1 MRVISRC
8 ASIAVVIGCLAA
20 PLAAQ
25 EAQQPYR
32 AKDPG
37 IVLPV
42 VVEAPKARYTDEAR
56 KKRIQGI
63 VQLDAVVLADGTV
76 GEVTVTKSLDDTYG
90 LDQAAVAALKQW
102 LFKPGQKDGKPVP
115 VRVTVEMSFTLK

>member
-1 MRVISRC
+1 MAVVRHL

-20 PLAAQ
+20 PLIAQ
-25 EAQQPYR
+25 DAQQPYR

-42 VVEAPKARYTDEAR
+42 VVKHPNPRYTDEAR
-56 KKRIQGI
+56 EKKIQGM
-63 VQLDAVVLADGTV
+63 VQLDAVVLEDGTV

-115 VRVTVEMSFTLK
+115 VLVTVEMSFTLK

>member
-1 MRVISRC
+1 MAVVRHL

-20 PLAAQ
+20 PLVAQ
-25 EAQQPYR
+25 DAQQPYR

-42 VVEAPKARYTDEAR
+42 MVKHPNPRYTDEAR
-56 KKRIQGI
+56 EKNIQGI
-63 VQLDAVVLADGTV
+63 VQLDAVVLEDGTV
-76 GEVTVTKSLDDTYG
+76 GEGTVTKSLDDTYG
-90 LDQAAVAALKQW
+90 LDQAAMAALKQW

-115 VRVTVEMSFTLK
+115 VLVTVEMSFTLK

>member
-1 MRVISRC
+1 MAVTRHL

-25 EAQQPYR
+25 DAQQPYR

-37 IVLPV
+37 IVVPV
-42 VVEAPKARYTDEAR
+42 VVKSPNPRYPDEAR
-56 KKRIQGI
+56 EKRIQGI
-63 VQLDAVVLADGTV
+63 VQLDAVVLEDGTV

-90 LDQAAVAALKQW
+90 VDRAAVAALKQW
-102 LFKPGQKDGKPVP
+102 EFKPGQKDGKPVP
-115 VRVTVEMSFTLK
+115 VLVAVEMSFTLK